1 MKTKPLPEKGTPEWH
16 KLQIAKK
23 TIKMNPVIMSVL
35 GPPSIEDAQKTLK
48 EYGL

>member
-1 MKTKPLPEKGTPEWH
+1 MKLKSLPEKGTPEWH

-23 TIKMNPVIMSVL
+23 TVKMNPIIVSML
-35 GPPSIEDAQKTLK
+35 GPPSIEDAKKTLK